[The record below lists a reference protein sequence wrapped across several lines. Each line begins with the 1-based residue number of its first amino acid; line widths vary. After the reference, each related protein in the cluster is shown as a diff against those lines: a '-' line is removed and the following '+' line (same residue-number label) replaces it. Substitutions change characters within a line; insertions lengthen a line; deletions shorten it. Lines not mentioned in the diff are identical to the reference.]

1 MARPDWLEMDYNEC
15 IAALEHPPE
24 AASVLDLTMVLGR
37 ALRLRPDADGL
48 SECMPHVVRLA
59 EQADDEIEFM
69 RLYEH
74 LHPFWDD
81 VPEETRRRIEDAL
94 ESFAIQRIYLSVSDL
109 SILKVILSVDPEFLR
124 RILSKCRHSWFRCHR
139 CTYTDP
145 KTGERITERVPG
157 IPRAG
162 NEELYDFI
170 AGTGIRMDAKQRRSI
185 RDVMNLPYLRGI
197 GVRLG
202 DLPPETMSHHGT
214 VVRETCLAKEDLV
227 PRCLKVDRE
236 KIGEGNR
243 KGQKTPDFLVRGDG
257 ARPDM
262 VIEVYSGTDG
272 DLDERVRRALHHGDE
287 KEEGRGYWTRAHV
300 IGGDAVR
307 VAALAVDD
315 MTAEG
320 LTGEML
326 GEYLGGMVRPD
337 TRMDLLLVVF
347 RDVLTHRVSGFV
359 APLGDVG
366 VPDVFSEN
374 VTVFSLALDGQ
385 GRPAGVTERRSCVGE
400 PSCRR
405 GSS

>member
-24 AASVLDLTMVLGR
+24 DSSVLDLTMVLGR
-37 ALRLRPDADGL
+37 ALRLRPDAEGR
-48 SECMPHVVRLA
+48 SECMPHAVRLTEHA
-59 EQADDEIEFM
+59 NGEIEFM

-74 LHPFWDD
+74 LHPFWEH

-94 ESFAIQRIYLSVSDL
+94 EYFAIQRIYMSVGDL
-109 SILKVILSVDPEFLR
+109 DILKLILSEDPEFLR
-124 RILSKCRHSWFRCHR
+124 RILKKCKHSWFRYHR
-139 CTYTDP
+139 CTRQNP
-145 KTGERITERVPG
+145 RTGGTITEWVPG

-170 AGTGIRMDAKQRRSI
+170 AGTGIRMDAKQRRSMD
-185 RDVMNLPYLRGI
+185 DVIDLPYLRGI
-197 GVRLG
+197 GVGFG
-202 DLPPETMSHHGT
+202 DLPPETRSHHGT
-214 VVRETCLAKEDLV
+214 AVRETCLTREGLV
-227 PRCLKVDRE
+227 PLCLKADWE
-236 KIGEGNR
+236 KIREGNG
-243 KGQKTPDFLVRGDG
+243 KGQKTPDFLIRGDG

-272 DLDERVRRALHHGDE
+272 DLDERVRRALRHGDE
-287 KEEGRGYWTRAHV
+287 KEEGRDHWTRAHG

-326 GEYLGGMVRPD
+326 GEHLSGTVRPD

-359 APLGDVG
+359 APLKDAG

-374 VTVFSLALDGQ
+374 VTVFSLVSEGQ
-385 GRPAGVTERRSCVGE
+385 GRPAGVTERRSCVVE